1 MNNSAD
7 LLVVEDDKGTRVMLS
22 ALLEEEGYKIRAS
35 QTAEEALNYI
45 MAYKTVD
52 LVLSD
57 LKLPDGSGLQI
68 WWALKKVIPDAAFIL
83 VTGHASL
90 DTAIEAVNEGVFA
103 YHVKPLDIDALK
115 NSVRN
120 ALRQQRL
127 MAENRSLLERV
138 QLSNNELRGSNQALK
153 EASLA
158 KNQILSTVSHE
169 LKTPLTGIVCYVD
182 RMLLQREMV
191 GPLNGRQQRYLE
203 SVRENSHRLNAMI
216 DDLLDTSRIESG
228 SLELIPKDLDVG
240 QEIKDVVRSMET
252 LLDEKQILLSL
263 DIPAGLPMVRADKL
277 RFSQVIFNLLSNAC
291 KYSPVGAAAAIA
303 AREKGRLIQIEV
315 SDAGMGI
322 SKADQSRLF
331 TKFFRADNSST
342 RETYG
347 TGLGLFIS
355 RHIIEAHGGSI
366 WVESEEGRSTTVSF
380 TLPRADWA

>member
-35 QTAEEALNYI
+35 QTAGEALNYI